1 MLTLNLFLVVE
12 FCVALTLRY
21 NFHHPTKMKSDIS
34 SRVQNSFA
42 RLIYIY
48 IYFFDILTLRCGK
61 AKGFIACQTTL
72 IISII
77 IFGIPR
83 LIWGK

>member
-1 MLTLNLFLVVE
+1 MLILNLFLVVE

-21 NFHHPTKMKSDIS
+21 NFHHPTKMKSDLS
-34 SRVQNSFA
+34 SRFFFA
-42 RLIYIY
+42 
-48 IYFFDILTLRCGK
+48 ILTLRCGK

-77 IFGIPR
+77 IFDIPR